1 MVRREKKTRRQRSRG
16 GMWPFDYFYRSTPQ
30 QPASPG
36 YPMANVPLS
45 EQGAEGLEAAKAKAA
60 ADAAAAKAK
69 ADADA
74 AAAKAKAAADA
85 AANSAAGTGLGGRR
99 RRRTRKQRKSRRKH

>member
-69 ADADA
+69 ADAA
-74 AAAKAKAAADA
+74 AA